1 MIIFNLNKILKATLN
16 SMWAL
21 EIITKEFDKLLR
33 DEVGGIKVD
42 KKGLLES
49 QNKIVNLRCQT
60 TKMYTL
66 SGLSGRK
73 LNLPL
78 FLK

>member
-1 MIIFNLNKILKATLN
+1 
-16 SMWAL
+16 MWAL
-21 EIITKEFDKLLR
+21 EIITKEFAKLLR